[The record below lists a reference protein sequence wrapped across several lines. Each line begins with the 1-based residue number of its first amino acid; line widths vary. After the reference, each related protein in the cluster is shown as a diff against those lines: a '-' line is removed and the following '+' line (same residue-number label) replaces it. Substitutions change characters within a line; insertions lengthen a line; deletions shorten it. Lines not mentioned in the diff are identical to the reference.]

1 MVLGP
6 PGTLVKMTFEKADR
20 QSQNVTD
27 RFRYDVNLM
36 RSARLLERRKIEAEK
51 ARLEAA
57 VKKEMHA
64 RQWIEERVQKQE
76 AEIQAL
82 RTECEEA
89 SLDSR
94 MALRKHEAEVEALRT
109 ECEEAKVK
117 VNQQE
122 ADLEALRTKCGEA
135 MSKLVQG
142 EVEKQRL
149 RKNCEK
155 LEREIELYQKKL
167 AETEK
172 DIEIGMEHEN
182 LMVLERK
189 EFRAQRSAWRE
200 EKAQAQKEVELLET
214 KVLETSQKLDEFTV
228 GACACVCAYA

>member
-20 QSQNVTD
+20 HGRNVAD

-36 RSARLLERRKIEAEK
+36 RSARLLERTKFEAEK

-64 RQWIEERVQKQE
+64 RQWIEELVKKQE

-82 RTECEEA
+82 RTECETA
-89 SLDSR
+89 RLDSS
-94 MALRKHEAEVEALRT
+94 MHLRTQETEVMALRT
-109 ECEEAKVK
+109 ECEEAKAK
-117 VNQQE
+117 ANQQE
-122 ADLEALRTKCGEA
+122 AELEALRTECGEI

-142 EVEKQRL
+142 EVEMQRL

-155 LEREIELYQKKL
+155 LHREIELYQKKL
-167 AETEK
+167 AEAEK
-172 DIEIGMEHEN
+172 EIEIGREQEN

-189 EFRAQRSAWRE
+189 ELRAQRSVWRE
-200 EKAQAQKEVELLET
+200 EKAKAQIEVEQLET

-228 GACACVCAYA
+228 DACACVCAYA